1 MSIQY
6 TPIQHGHGHE
16 HNDIFSLFRLF
27 QADAQTFPFPTIVSR
42 FTLVHSITTYCRL
55 PRANT
60 RMESPR
66 RLLNVQLLLPQQK
79 KLCVCRV
86 QSAGT
91 RREISFIITI
101 HICVCII
108 NTHFHLT
115 LFSLCTINVW
125 CCYRYRPRFRQ
136 HYHDRHIILIF
147 FCVLPGLWG
156 SYCFLIPCCG
166 HCRLCCAM
174 LAEWSILCA
183 IPCLYVCT
191 MNVLRMSCIV
201 CAFVYVCI

>member
-1 MSIQY
+1 
-6 TPIQHGHGHE
+6 
-16 HNDIFSLFRLF
+16 
-27 QADAQTFPFPTIVSR
+27 
-42 FTLVHSITTYCRL
+42 
-55 PRANT
+55 
-60 RMESPR
+60 MESPR

-79 KLCVCRV
+79 KLCVCRLL
-86 QSAGT
+86 SAGT

-115 LFSLCTINVW
+115 HFSLCTINVW

-136 HYHDRHIILIF
+136 HYHGRHIILIF

-183 IPCLYVCT
+183 IPCLYVCG
-191 MNVLRMSCIV
+191 MYYERIANAMYFLCVCLCMHIV
-201 CAFVYVCI
+201 CLCILDINFLHFGLLYCSSCSLRSLSSLFSLCIAVLNSNAV